1 MMPKKAAHCSGV
13 INDGLGD
20 SRGRLEVCFCSCSIG
35 LFVTCNLPWPE
46 SQGACYT
53 TSTPRVCAPVV
64 PSHSA
69 RQAVE
74 ILAEARACLRW
85 HPLCTYVI
93 DFLPTNYR

>member
-1 MMPKKAAHCSGV
+1 MARKSGAA
-13 INDGLGD
+13 I
-20 SRGRLEVCFCSCSIG
+20 
-35 LFVTCNLPWPE
+35 P
-46 SQGACYT
+46 A
-53 TSTPRVCAPVV
+53 TPRVCASVV

-93 DFLPTNYR
+93 DILLTNYRSESTAKEKAIGPREKRDRIPEPT